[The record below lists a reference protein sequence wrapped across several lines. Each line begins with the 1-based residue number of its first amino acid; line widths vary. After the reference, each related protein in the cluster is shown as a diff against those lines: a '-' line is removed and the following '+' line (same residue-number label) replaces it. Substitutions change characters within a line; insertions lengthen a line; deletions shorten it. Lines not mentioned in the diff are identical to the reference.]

1 MIRKRYL
8 CNVRAALAAACL
20 AMLCLAC
27 AVGIAACGSAREG
40 NDGALQPG
48 DTFVF
53 GAFEQDGN
61 FANGA
66 EPITW
71 VVLDTDPAFG
81 RVFAITEMSIYTMLF
96 NSSIDQGNDWATSEL
111 HSWLTGEFA
120 NTAFTAEE
128 RTRMVGELSLLSLD
142 EVLAYYPTDES
153 RICYPSE
160 YARMLDAFVAGG
172 PGCAWWLTTLGEQ
185 WYTVARVLPDG
196 SVWSYGDEVVGN
208 CGGVRPVAW
217 IRL

>member
-1 MIRKRYL
+1 MIRKLRESTACTGL
-8 CNVRAALAAACL
+8 TAVCLAA
-20 AMLCLAC
+20 LCLAC
-27 AVGIAACGSAREG
+27 VVCLAACGSAG
-40 NDGALQPG
+40 DGDDGALQPG
-48 DTFVF
+48 DTFTF
-53 GAFEQDGN
+53 GAFEQDN
-61 FANGA
+61 NPANGA

-81 RVFAITEMSIYTMLF
+81 RVLAITEMSIYTMLF
-96 NSSIDQGNDWATSEL
+96 NSSIDQGNEWATSVL

-120 NTAFTAEE
+120 NTAFSVEE
-128 RTRMVGELSLLSLD
+128 RTRIVGELSLLSLD
-142 EVLAYYPTDES
+142 EVLAYFPTDES

-172 PGCAWWLTTLGEQ
+172 PGCAWWLTTPGEQ

-217 IRL
+217 IQL